1 MNLNL
6 LKLLN
11 NKLNIK
17 NKDENRLLLKALLLE
32 LNKNRLSKNIINN
45 KDINKYMNEL
55 NNKGNKLQHMNNMN
69 NWTTQIYNYNKN
81 LEITTVMKDKIL
93 TKLLYKFMTLK
104 LNMNNMNFNKKII
117 ISKPIFQHTINNLNI
132 KFYYYNF
139 SLYNIKNNNN
149 YNKYYMTMVSK
160 MMNLLNNNN
169 NNLSKILSYYYNKKV
184 TIEPIKLSYNYLNS
198 EIFSKCISMGDIN
211 KYKNGIKNEYSRLL
225 NNTIPKLNDQTISMN
240 YINNIKY
247 INKLKY
253 NNIINN
259 INNNNNNNN
268 LKLNINSSAPYA
280 GHTGSLNI
288 NSIYNNMNINNIPM
302 NILMFKYLTGWSI
315 TFNGRLSTSKSISRS
330 ETQKV
335 LVGTFRNKNY
345 LWSNINN
352 MYKLNYISANHNLSN
367 TSNIN
372 KNGKYNIKVKLNYI

>member
-1 MNLNL
+1 MKNINL

-11 NKLNIK
+11 NKLYNNNDK
-17 NKDENRLLLKALLLE
+17 HLLLKTLLLE
-32 LNKNRLSKNIINN
+32 LNKMRLSKNIINN
-45 KDINKYMNEL
+45 KNINKYMNEL
-55 NNKGNKLQHMNNMN
+55 NNKGNKLQHINNMN

-81 LEITTVMKDKIL
+81 MEITTTMKDKLLI
-93 TKLLYKFMTLK
+93 KLLYKFMTLK
-104 LNMNNMNFNKKII
+104 LNMNNMNFMKKII

-132 KFYYYNF
+132 KFYYYNL
-139 SLYNIKNNNN
+139 SLYNNNNTNNNN
-149 YNKYYMTMVSK
+149 YNKYYMNMVSK

-169 NNLSKILSYYYNKKV
+169 NNLSKILSYYYKKKV

-198 EIFSKCISMGDIN
+198 DIFSKCISMGDIN
-211 KYKNGIKNEYSRLL
+211 KYNNGIKNEYSRLL

-259 INNNNNNNN
+259 MNNN
-268 LKLNINSSAPYA
+268 LKNTSKGLLNIN
-280 GHTGSLNI
+280 N
-288 NSIYNNMNINNIPM
+288 IYNNMNIYNIPM

-367 TSNIN
+367 MSNIN